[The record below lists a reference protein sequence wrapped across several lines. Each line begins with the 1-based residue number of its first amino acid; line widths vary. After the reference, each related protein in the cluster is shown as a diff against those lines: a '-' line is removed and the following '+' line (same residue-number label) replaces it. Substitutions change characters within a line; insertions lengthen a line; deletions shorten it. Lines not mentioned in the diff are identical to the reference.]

1 MLSLALGRAVR
12 KRVAMTG
19 EITLTGEVL
28 PVGGIREKL
37 IAARRVGV
45 KEVLLPEGNVRD
57 VAELPG
63 HILEGLSIRHV
74 SRYDEVFETLFP

>member
-1 MLSLALGRAVR
+1 
-12 KRVAMTG
+12 MTG

-57 VAELPG
+57 VAELPR
-63 HILEGLSIRHV
+63 HILEGLTIRHV
-74 SRYDEVFETLFP
+74 SRYDEAYAHLFP